1 MKLRKVDDHLKEEL
15 KNPHFRE
22 LYELET
28 QKFQIVKRVIA
39 ARIRH
44 GWTQADLAQKTG
56 VTQQYISK
64 IENGE
69 FTSIAALEKVLRFLG
84 LAVQI
89 RVVPVGKKAPLARNG
104 E

>member
-1 MKLRKVDDHLKEEL
+1 MKKVDDHLKEKL
-15 KNPHFRE
+15 KDPHFRE
-22 LYELET
+22 LYELEA
-28 QKFQIVKRVIA
+28 QKFQVVKRIVA

-44 GWTQADLAQKTG
+44 GWTQTDLAKKAG

-64 IENGE
+64 IESGE

-89 RVVPVGKKAPLARNG
+89 RVVQAVKKTSPSSFS
-104 E
+104 

>member
-1 MKLRKVDDHLKEEL
+1 MRLSKVDDHLKEEL
-15 KNPHFRE
+15 KDPHFRE

-28 QKFQIVKRVIA
+28 QKFQIVKRIIA

-44 GWTQADLAQKTG
+44 GWTQTDLAGKAG

-64 IENGE
+64 IESGE

-84 LAVQI
+84 LTVQI
-89 RVVPVGKKAPLARNG
+89 RVVPAVKKASPPSFS
-104 E
+104 